1 MFRTVTSDDIRND
14 LGQGEFTVFLSVEG
28 GPFHVSLSNTSA
40 GQAAFHAFWTLK
52 RAGAYRR
59 GRRHTRACAA
69 IVPAQGG
76 AGYLYAIGA
85 DGQVYSAGTCEAH
98 VA

>member
-1 MFRTVTSDDIRND
+1 MVVTTDEIRD
-14 LGQGEFTVFLSVEG
+14 QIAEAGEAFDVYVSVEG
-28 GPFHVSLSNTSA
+28 GKFHLCA
-40 GQAAFHAFWTLK
+40 GGLNAHQAAFHAFWTLK

-76 AGYLYAIGA
+76 AGYLYSIGQ
-85 DGQVYSAGTCEAH
+85 DGQVYSAGTCEAR